1 MRKLITTTLII
12 AVAISCSKQP
22 EVKVTAAFTTNRDVV
37 HTGEELIITNNSTVE
52 NNILAFCKWEYGNM
66 ETGYKNYYGFEFEE
80 LSFDVPGLYTLTLT
94 AYAEQG
100 AGEDSY
106 SRQILVVDENDI
118 PWADFDCPS
127 VAKVGEEVLFE
138 DKSVDNIGGIK
149 TWNWKIGDV
158 VSEFDSPVIIFDTPA
173 AGVEVTL
180 TVTDAF
186 GASGSVTKY
195 IDITA

>member
-1 MRKLITTTLII
+1 MRKLIILTLII
-12 AVAISCSKQP
+12 AAALSCSKQP
-22 EVKVTAAFTTNRDVV
+22 EVKVTAAFTTNRDVIHV
-37 HTGEELIITNNSTVE
+37 GEELQITNISTVE
-52 NNILAFCKWEYGNM
+52 NNILAFCKWEYGNV
-66 ETGYKNYYGFEFEE
+66 ETGFENYYGLEFEG
-80 LSFDVPGLYTLTLT
+80 LSFDAPGMYTITLT

-100 AGEDSY
+100 AGEDTY
-106 SRQILVVDENDI
+106 TRQIIVVDENDI

-149 TWNWKIGDV
+149 TWSWKIGDI
-158 VSEFDSPVIIFDTPA
+158 VSGFDSPVIVFDAPA
-173 AGVEVTL
+173 LGVEVTL
-180 TVTDAF
+180 TVTDAY

>member
-1 MRKLITTTLII
+1 MRKLITLTLII
-12 AVAISCSKQP
+12 AAILSCSKKP
-22 EVKVTAAFTTNRDVV
+22 EVIVTAAFTTNRDVI
-37 HTGEELIITNNSTVE
+37 HSGEELIITNNSTVE

-66 ETGYKNYYGFEFEE
+66 ETGFNNYYGLEFEG
-80 LSFDVPGLYTLTLT
+80 LSFDAPGLYTITLT

-100 AGEDSY
+100 AGEDTY

-118 PWADFDCPS
+118 PWADFDCPAT
-127 VAKVGEEVLFE
+127 AKVGEEVLFE

-149 TWNWKIGDV
+149 TWSWNIGGIT
-158 VSEFDSPVIIFDTPA
+158 SAFDSPVIVFDTPA
-173 AGVEVTL
+173 TGVSVTL

>member
-1 MRKLITTTLII
+1 MRKLIAITLII
-12 AVAISCSKQP
+12 AAALSCSKQP
-22 EVKVTAAFTTNRDVV
+22 EVKVTAAFTTNRDVIHV
-37 HTGEELIITNNSTVE
+37 GEELLITNNSSVE

-66 ETGYKNYYGFEFEE
+66 ETGYQYYYGLEFEG
-80 LSFDVPGLYTLTLT
+80 LSFDAPGMYTITLT

-118 PWADFDCPS
+118 PWADFNCPA

-149 TWNWKIGDV
+149 TWSWDIGGIT
-158 VSEFDSPVIIFDTPA
+158 SAFDSPVIVFDTPA
-173 AGVEVTL
+173 TGVKVTL

-195 IDITA
+195 IDIIA

>member
-1 MRKLITTTLII
+1 MRKLIPTTLII
-12 AVAISCSKQP
+12 AAAISCSKQP
-22 EVKVTAAFTTNRDVV
+22 EVKVTAAFTTNRDVIRI
-37 HTGEELIITNNSTVE
+37 GEELIITNNSTVE

-66 ETGYKNYYGFEFEE
+66 EAGYQNYYGLEFEG
-80 LSFDVPGLYTLTLT
+80 LSFDAPGMYTLTLT

-149 TWNWKIGDV
+149 TWKWKIGDIL
-158 VSEFDSPVIIFDTPA
+158 SEFDSPVIIFDTPA
-173 AGVEVTL
+173 VGVEITL
-180 TVTDAF
+180 TVTDAM

-195 IDITA
+195 IDITT

>member
-1 MRKLITTTLII
+1 MRKFITTTLII
-12 AVAISCSKQP
+12 AAAISCSKQP
-22 EVKVTAAFTTNRDVV
+22 EVKVTAAFTTNRDVIRV
-37 HTGEELIITNNSTVE
+37 GEELIITNNSTVE

-66 ETGYKNYYGFEFEE
+66 EAGYQNYYGLEFEG
-80 LSFDVPGLYTLTLT
+80 LCFDAPGMYTLTLT

-106 SRQILVVDENDI
+106 TRQILVVEENDI

-149 TWNWKIGDV
+149 TWSWDIGGV
-158 VSEFDSPVIIFDTPA
+158 ASAFDSPVIVFDTPA
-173 AGVEVTL
+173 AGVKVTL

>member
-1 MRKLITTTLII
+1 MRKFIITTLII
-12 AVAISCSKQP
+12 AAAISCSRQP
-22 EVKVTAAFTTNRDVV
+22 EVTVTAAFTTNRDVV

-52 NNILAFCKWEYGNM
+52 NNILAFCKWEYGNL
-66 ETGYKNYYGFEFEE
+66 ETGYKNYYGLEFES
-80 LSFDVPGLYTLTLT
+80 LSFDAPGLYTITLT

-106 SRQILVVDENDI
+106 TRQILVVDENDI

-127 VAKVGEEVLFE
+127 VVRVGEEVLFE
-138 DKSVDNIGGIK
+138 DKSVDSIGGIK
-149 TWNWKIGDV
+149 TWSWNIGGIT
-158 VSEFDSPVIIFDTPA
+158 SSFDSPLIVFDTPA
-173 AGVEVTL
+173 TGVSITL